1 MEGLKKL
8 YLAVDI
14 GGTSVKIGLVDEDG
28 NFRGA
33 KKLEKGKDYNLS
45 YRNNKAVNNGT
56 KSWRR
61 WSKAAAAF

>member
-28 NFRGA
+28 NFRHTS
-33 KKLEKGKDYNLS
+33 EYP
-45 YRNNKAVNNGT
+45 VNFDGYE
-56 KSWRR
+56 

>member
-33 KKLEKGKDYNLS
+33 KKLEKG
-45 YRNNKAVNNGT
+45 NN
-56 KSWRR
+56 
-61 WSKAAAAF
+61 